1 MSKMLDALKRLQQQG
16 AAPAAM
22 PTINNT
28 VGQIDAVREIASAVD
43 EAVVETERRVREEY
57 EQKIAERDL
66 QLEQERKQLVGERD
80 AEKQRL
86 EAQLSQLQSQMQ
98 TRQTESVSQEKLQA
112 ELEAEL
118 KQLQAEAESRI
129 RDEYERKISERDRQL
144 AEQRELLE
152 QELNAEKRTLET
164 QLETLQSQI
173 QAHQSDS
180 VAHEEL
186 QSQLEAELK
195 RHKAEADRLRQDDES
210 RYRREQQQLEVR
222 LQELDASHQKLMSES
237 TSLSEQLRS
246 KEAELAD
253 VQQAIQ
259 AAPVVDE
266 ETLRATLSAELV
278 KQSQEFSRKEAELHA
293 ELAEAR
299 RMVESQ
305 QNDLAE
311 IIRLR
316 QEEKAKF
323 EKARTAAAAPPP
335 VKVPAPGEV
344 APSAP
349 PVAPQAAPKELP
361 SLLLRPFSSVPRS
374 HLVSYEEQTLTDL
387 QDARISERYE
397 RLAQATTTATSK
409 LFLSADG
416 GDDAHQAGF
425 HTALA
430 AAHADR
436 RVLIIDGDV
445 HGKQLSHRL
454 GMRDS
459 LGFYEVIRRETKWT
473 ERVVGLRCG
482 EVDFLPAGR
491 SLYTV
496 SRSDLE
502 SAQAVWQELSDIWP
516 VIILVGEHPG
526 AVSTELYVVLCQSI
540 YLTACLGR
548 ATKDDVKA
556 ASKRISSI
564 GGRIEAAIAM
574 NAKLK

>member
-16 AAPAAM
+16 AIPAAM
-22 PTINNT
+22 PTISNT
-28 VGQIDAVREIASAVD
+28 VGQIDAVREVASAVD
-43 EAVVETERRVREEY
+43 EAVAETERRVREEY
-57 EQKIAERDL
+57 AQKIAEREQ
-66 QLEQERKQLVGERD
+66 QLAAQRQLLEGERI
-80 AEKQRL
+80 AEKRNF
-86 EAQLSQLQSQMQ
+86 EAQLAQLQSQIQ
-98 TRQTESVSQEKLQA
+98 ARSADAVTSDKLQA

-118 KQLQAEAESRI
+118 KQLQAEAEARI
-129 RDEYERKISERDRQL
+129 RKEYERKLAERDRQL
-144 AEQRELLE
+144 AEQRKLLE
-152 QELNAEKRTLET
+152 NELTAEK
-164 QLETLQSQI
+164 ETLQSQLALLQTQI
-173 QAHQSDS
+173 EAHQSDS
-180 VAHEEL
+180 AAHEQL
-186 QSQLEAELK
+186 QAKLEAELQRRK
-195 RHKAEADRLRQDDES
+195 SEADRLRQEDET
-210 RYRREQQQLEVR
+210 RYRREQQQLELR
-222 LQELDASHQKLMSES
+222 LRELDAAHQKLVSES
-237 TSLSEQLRS
+237 SALSAQLRS

-253 VQQAIQ
+253 VQLAIQ

-266 ETLRATLSAELV
+266 ESLRATLSAELI
-278 KQSQEFSRKEAELHA
+278 KQSQEFARKEAELHA
-293 ELAEAR
+293 ELDEAR
-299 RMVESQ
+299 RVVESQ

-316 QEEKAKF
+316 TEEKARF
-323 EKARTAAAAPPP
+323 ERARAAVAPPQP
-335 VKVPAPGEV
+335 VAVPLPHEV
-344 APSAP
+344 APPAEPAPTSAP
-349 PVAPQAAPKELP
+349 KSELP
-361 SLLLRPFSSVPRS
+361 SLLIRSFSSVPRS
-374 HLVSYEEQTLTDL
+374 HLVSYEEQTLADL

-397 RLAQATTTATSK
+397 RLAQTSSKATSK

-430 AAHADR
+430 AGHADR

-454 GMRDS
+454 GLRDS

-502 SAQAVWQELSDIWP
+502 SAQAVWQELSEIWP
-516 VIILVGEHPG
+516 LIILVGEHPG

-556 ASKRISSI
+556 ATKRIGSI
-564 GGRIEAAIAM
+564 GGRIEAAVAM